1 MAEIEAS
8 YHAGRLP
15 WTYKT
20 VQSLIT
26 PYPRRGQL
34 DALKPGQEDEATLD
48 AEGVPW
54 EVEAAQNADP
64 ENADNDAGDD
74 HEIADFDPADWRQEP
89 EGKLPP
95 CVPHGVEDCPNHGHG
110 ENKGRGGKE
119 PTVNLTAEQADALLG
134 HSGRV
139 QSLGQAKEVL
149 KNLGGALAAS
159 MTNTLDRVIKD
170 ETKRFN
176 QRMQGDAVV
185 DKELRASLEAEEKR
199 CARQRIELQEHMQL
213 VREKKTC
220 RA

>member
-1 MAEIEAS
+1 MQKV
-8 YHAGRLP
+8 YL
-15 WTYKT
+15 
-20 VQSLIT
+20 
-26 PYPRRGQL
+26 
-34 DALKPGQEDEATLD
+34 
-48 AEGVPW
+48 
-54 EVEAAQNADP
+54 
-64 ENADNDAGDD
+64 
-74 HEIADFDPADWRQEP
+74 
-89 EGKLPP
+89 GKLRRRKMRIQRMLTTTRATTMKSLTSTLQIGAKNPKENFHP
-95 CVPHGVEDCPNHGHG
+95 VYHMASRIVPTMVMVKIKEG
-110 ENKGRGGKE
+110 GGKE
-119 PTVNLTAEQADALLG
+119 PRVNLTAEQADALLG

-213 VREKKTC
+213 VREKNVSSMSS
-220 RA
+220 RMPQQD